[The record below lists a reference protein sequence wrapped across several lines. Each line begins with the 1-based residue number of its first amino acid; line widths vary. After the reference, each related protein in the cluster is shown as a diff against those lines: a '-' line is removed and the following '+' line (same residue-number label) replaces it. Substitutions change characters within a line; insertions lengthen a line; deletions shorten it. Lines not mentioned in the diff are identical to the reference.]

1 VLPDETS
8 DIGQIGKYKVL
19 GKIGQGAMGE
29 VYKAHD
35 PVLGRFVAIKTIS
48 KGISSDEKARERF
61 QKEAQ
66 SAAQLNHPN
75 IITVYDFGEED
86 GTIYMAMELL
96 EGMDLR
102 ELIEKRALT
111 KIVDKLG
118 IMEQICDGLAFAH
131 AKGVVHRDLK
141 PGNIHILQPSGHVK
155 IMDFGLARRSEDAA
169 RTGVIMGTPYY
180 MAPEQAQG
188 ERATT
193 RSDVFSLGA
202 VFYELLAGRRPF
214 RGDTTIQ
221 LFDAIRREFPPPLRR
236 FNPNLSRDVEAVVAH
251 AMARLPDERYA
262 SAAELAADLDLLAEG
277 RPTVAGRRFRP
288 HSPMRVALER
298 WHGGVPFEY
307 KSERTLLGL
316 PLVHVKF
323 GRAIQSPSRKTQ

>member
-1 VLPDETS
+1 MLPDEKSET
-8 DIGQIGKYKVL
+8 GQIGKYRIL

-61 QKEAQ
+61 QHEAQ
-66 SAAQLNHPN
+66 SAAHLNHPN
-75 IITVYDFGEED
+75 IITVYDFGEEE

-96 EGMDLR
+96 EGTDLR

-111 KIVDKLG
+111 KIAEKLG

-141 PGNIHILQPSGHVK
+141 PGNIHILPSGQVK

-169 RTGVIMGTPYY
+169 RTSVIMGTPYY

-188 ERATT
+188 ERATA
-193 RSDVFSLGA
+193 RSDIFALGA
-202 VFYELLAGRRPF
+202 VFYELLSGRRPF
-214 RGDTTIQ
+214 TGDSIPASSSASSTASRSPSPSGSRTRPPWWPWCSARSRRTQRGVTRTG
-221 LFDAIRREFPPPLRR
+221 ARCGRRCGRR
-236 FNPNLSRDVEAVVAH
+236 GRRST
-251 AMARLPDERYA
+251 
-262 SAAELAADLDLLAEG
+262 G
-277 RPTVAGRRFRP
+277 RPP
-288 HSPMRVALER
+288 
-298 WHGGVPFEY
+298 
-307 KSERTLLGL
+307 
-316 PLVHVKF
+316 
-323 GRAIQSPSRKTQ
+323 GRAAPRRASSRSPPGRSRCCSPKRPTRTPSSATPWSRWRSTSATACLR